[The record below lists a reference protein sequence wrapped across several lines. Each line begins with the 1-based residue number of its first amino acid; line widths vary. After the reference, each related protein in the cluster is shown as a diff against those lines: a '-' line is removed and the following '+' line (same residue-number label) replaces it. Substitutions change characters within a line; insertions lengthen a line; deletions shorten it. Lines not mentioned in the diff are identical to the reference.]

1 MEVSKY
7 LWLLSVAQC
16 ADCWEV
22 SFGKTIFLLSL
33 SWFLWGFFLIVF
45 MVFNATFNN
54 ISVISWRSVLLVEET
69 GAPWE
74 NLPHVTDKLYHIML
88 YTSPWVGFKPTA
100 SVVIGMDC
108 IGSCK
113 SNYHTIQ
120 SHDGPWF
127 LWSVSDLSILIAS
140 ANFCVSHLENY
151 IISI

>member
-1 MEVSKY
+1 MEVSEI
-7 LWLLSVAQC
+7 LWLLSVALC

-33 SWFLWGFFLIVF
+33 SWFLWVFFLIVF

-54 ISVISWRSVLLVEET
+54 ISVISWRKPEHREKT
-69 GAPWE
+69 TD
-74 NLPHVTDKLYHIML
+74 LPHVIDKLYHIML
-88 YTSPWVGFKPTA
+88 YTSPWVGLKPTA

-151 IISI
+151 FISI